1 MSFKTILVVLDDAAN
16 IDDRI
21 RLAASLAKTHD
32 AHLVGAAMTGIP
44 SDMVATWTHGIGAD
58 KASAHVGTVHRNA
71 ARAVHDFEAIA
82 HEAGVATPEGQLV
95 EAFEEDGA
103 IQWARYADLVLV
115 GQYNPDGS
123 ASPRLSHLGEHIAM
137 SSGAPVLV
145 LPYAGQFQ
153 SVGQH
158 VLVAW
163 NGSTQS
169 ARAVRQALPL
179 LQRAAKVDIV
189 VFSSASDKVADLDF
203 DESQLVAYLAR
214 HRVQASVARRPRNEE
229 STADV
234 GDLLLSMAADIDAD
248 LLVMGCYGHTRFRET
263 LFGGVTRTVL
273 RSMTVPV
280 FMAH

>member
-1 MSFKTILVVLDDAAN
+1 MSFKTILVYLDDAAN
-16 IDDRI
+16 VDDRI
-21 RLAASLAKTHD
+21 RLAASLARTHD

-71 ARAVHDFEAIA
+71 ARAVHDFEATA
-82 HEAGVATPEGQLV
+82 HEAGVAAPEGRIV

-103 IQWARYADLVLV
+103 IRWARYADLVVV

-145 LPYAGQFQ
+145 LPYAGRFQ

-169 ARAVRQALPL
+169 ARALRHALPL
-179 LQRAAKVDIV
+179 LQNAAKVDIA
-189 VFSSASDKVADLDF
+189 VFSSASDKVPALDF
-203 DESQLVAYLAR
+203 DESRLTAFLAR
-214 HRVQASVARRPRNEE
+214 HSVQANVIRRPRDEE
-229 STADV
+229 SKVDV
-234 GDLLLSMAADIDAD
+234 GDLLLSMAADVDAD

-273 RSMTVPV
+273 RSMTIPV
-280 FMAH
+280 FIAH

>member
-1 MSFKTILVVLDDAAN
+1 MSFKTILVYLDDAAN

-21 RLAASLAKTHD
+21 RMGASLAKTHD
-32 AHLVGAAMTGIP
+32 AHLVGVAMTGIP

-58 KASAHVGTVHRNA
+58 KASAHVGIAHRNA

-82 HEAGVATPEGQLV
+82 HEAGVSRLEGQLV

-103 IQWARYADLVLV
+103 ICWARYADLVVV

-123 ASPRLSHLGEHIAM
+123 APPRLSHLGEHIAM

-153 SVGQH
+153 SMGQR

-169 ARAVRQALPL
+169 VRALRQALPL
-179 LQRAAKVDIV
+179 LQRAAKVDIA
-189 VFSSASDKVADLDF
+189 VFSSASDEVSELDF
-203 DESQLVAYLAR
+203 DEGQLIAFFAR
-214 HRVQASVARRPRNEE
+214 HGVQASVTRRPRDEE
-229 STADV
+229 SKVDV
-234 GDLLLSMAADIDAD
+234 GDLLLSMAADVDAD

-263 LFGGVTRTVL
+263 LFGGVTRTVM
-273 RSMTVPV
+273 RSMTLPV
-280 FMAH
+280 FIAH

>member
-1 MSFKTILVVLDDAAN
+1 MSFKTILVYLDDAAN
-16 IDDRI
+16 VDDRI
-21 RLAASLAKTHD
+21 RLAAGLAKTHD

-44 SDMVATWTHGIGAD
+44 SELVATWTHGMGAE
-58 KASAHVGTVHRNA
+58 KASAHVGSVHRNA
-71 ARAVHDFEAIA
+71 ARAVHDFETLAR
-82 HEAGVATPEGQLV
+82 EAGVATPEGQLV
-95 EAFEEDGA
+95 EAIEEDGA
-103 IQWARYADLVLV
+103 VHWARYADLVVV

-123 ASPRLSHLGEHIAM
+123 ASPRLAHLGEHIAM
-137 SSGAPVLV
+137 HSAAPVLV
-145 LPYAGQFQ
+145 LPYAGRFQ

-169 ARAVRQALPL
+169 ARALRHALPL
-179 LQRAAKVDIV
+179 LQRAARVDVV
-189 VFSSASDKVADLDF
+189 VFSAASDKGSDLDF
-203 DESQLVAYLAR
+203 DESQVIAFLAR
-214 HRVQASVARRPRNEE
+214 HRVQASVTRRPRNEE
-229 STADV
+229 SKVDV

-273 RSMTVPV
+273 RSMTIPV